1 MSTKRITK
9 TYDSALDLHMYDTPY
24 TSSHAGAD
32 TANAA
37 IVVDLGA
44 GLVEGD
50 IIVDVETLDVND
62 AADTVMIGVQ
72 VSNVAAIASA
82 YYEVAS
88 LRLGHATAVA
98 GDTAMSTGRWV
109 IPFNNMIADGEC
121 NRYLRLYFTIANVS
135 GFNCKAY
142 LAKK

>member
-1 MSTKRITK
+1 MSTNRITK
-9 TYDSALDLHMYDTPY
+9 TYDNALVLHSYDTAY

-32 TANAA
+32 TANTA

-50 IIVDVETLDVND
+50 IILDVETLDVND
-62 AADTVMIGVQ
+62 AADSVVVGVQ
-72 VSNVAAIASA
+72 VSNVAALASA
-82 YYEVAS
+82 YYETIA
-88 LRLGHATAVA
+88 LHLGHATAVT
-98 GDTAMSTGRWV
+98 GDTAMGTGRYI
-109 IPFNNMIADGEC
+109 IPFNNTIADGVQM
-121 NRYLRLYFTIANVS
+121 RYLRLYFTIANVA